1 MQNSLVFVPI
11 ADDMVV
17 KTCLPNRFKGC
28 LPECI
33 DLFGYRRF
41 KSGYEVE
48 THGRASLQL
57 IFHGRAFLGDDQS
70 VKWHA
75 DGWAISPNGD
85 KNIRLFAI

>member
-1 MQNSLVFVPI
+1 MKSIYMDGMQSHNYDV
-11 ADDMVV
+11 
-17 KTCLPNRFKGC
+17 
-28 LPECI
+28 
-33 DLFGYRRF
+33 
-41 KSGYEVE
+41 VE

-57 IFHGRAFLGDDQS
+57 IFHGHAFLGDDQS